1 MATIAVVLF
10 CVSLPVI
17 LSYGGKTSG
26 ANGRPLIRRTAQNVH
41 LRRRLQHAACG
52 ISIAAGYK
60 WVTRDAW
67 TGEQGFNA
75 ITVCFARDSSV
86 SLDQKS
92 TVMDDDSTCL
102 LFGRSSRNRIFDLC
116 CLSQNLRILVLY
128 YS

>member
-1 MATIAVVLF
+1 
-10 CVSLPVI
+10 PVI

-67 TGEQGFNA
+67 TVVAWLSLACACFLALHQLRRRVKRVNDIYLRLVGALLRPHEISGLPGAFWFILGATLAVA
-75 ITVCFARDSSV
+75 IFPRD
-86 SLDQKS
+86 
-92 TVMDDDSTCL
+92 
-102 LFGRSSRNRIFDLC
+102 I
-116 CLSQNLRILVLY
+116 
-128 YS
+128 